1 MRVAGDPRL
10 RGEEGDIKEV
20 KREEGRE
27 GKRGNREF
35 HFEACDLASGEGLR
49 SFPLLPSF
57 LRILPH
63 MMSPITPSRRP
74 RRRPAKFLSLFTKGG
89 GSSTAL
95 AAGY

>member
-10 RGEEGDIKEV
+10 RGEGDIKEV

-35 HFEACDLASGEGLR
+35 HFEARDLASGEGLLR
-49 SFPLLPSF
+49 PFPQLPSF
-57 LRILPH
+57 LSTLPH

-89 GSSTAL
+89 GGSTAL
-95 AAGY
+95 AAGC